1 MVDYLTDASR
11 RVVATHLAM
20 FKDSCV
26 VSAVEA
32 WRIWNDFPDQ
42 RLSSEMQK
50 PLQHYGRVDLVLAD
64 ISIVMSHLISS
75 PNGMLD
81 DAFLLQHVATCCSVG
96 GESTFLGLAVLS
108 SLLIKYGHHAL
119 YADYGRA
126 FTNGLSTRCGYCRC
140 GRCESITFMTDLGAY
155 ISRRRMS
162 AL

>member
-50 PLQHYGRVDLVLAD
+50 PLQHYGRVETVLTE
-64 ISIVMSHLISS
+64 ISLVMSQLVSS

-81 DAFLLQHVATCCSVG
+81 DAFLLRHVATCCSIG
-96 GESTFLGLAVLS
+96 RESTFLGYAVLS
-108 SLLIKYGHHAL
+108 SLLMKYNHQVV
-119 YADYGRA
+119 YSDYGRA
-126 FTNGLSTRCGYCRC
+126 FTNNISSGCRC
-140 GRCESITFMTDLGAY
+140 GRCESTTFMAHLGAF
-155 ISRRRMS
+155 IARRRMS